1 MNKKL
6 AVLLFAI
13 GIGATSTQALADSC
27 GWTCLRAYQACIKAG
42 TPSLDCELDRLDCY
56 DRCGI

>member
-6 AVLLFAI
+6 ATLLFAI
-13 GIGATSTQALADSC
+13 GLGATSAQAVADSC
-27 GWTCLRAYQACIKAG
+27 GWTCLRAYQACVNSG
-42 TPSLDCELDRLDCY
+42 TAQLDCDLERLDCY